1 MQNFKKMQKS
11 ALKICIYEIKAV
23 LLHRQFK
30 TSRRTD
36 RQSAD
41 FLMSVCVSK
50 GIVPTPRAKVVMT

>member
-1 MQNFKKMQKS
+1 MAGAFFMKSMQNFKKMQEN
-11 ALKICIYEIKAV
+11 ARKICIYEKKAV

-30 TSRRTD
+30 MSRRTD

-50 GIVPTPRAKVVMT
+50 NA